1 MVKKQVGE
9 LISQAKRKTRRVAGI
24 VGLSAFLT
32 FNSFFSAKC
41 SSTTSPSN
49 PDPIT
54 PVANLIVNPG
64 SGQSPLETLIQL
76 NGTPAAEIK
85 EYKLKIDAPD
95 AVVIASSSNYNA
107 TMGSPDFSGFPAGMF
122 STSTKS
128 ARETARELE
137 GERARTDLKGRK
149 FLGELTYESG
159 RIDES
164 SGIAESSISKID
176 SQLNSVRTGT
186 LSNSIIIKGAAG
198 SEEIISSTPISI
210 TRTYE
215 NLGENNITITLTGEV
230 TSHAGRKSSPVI
242 RTITVQPKDEEEYEC
257 VLNFNGIA
265 RDFYEETEHDM
276 TLPQRDDKNNIVT
289 YTSANPL
296 DSKTKI
302 LSLEDYVLSVKG
314 ETGQTGEYVIRMNFN
329 DYLGGNHSQNLS
341 GNILTY
347 DSIVNFSG
355 VNFAFDEEDTHNVNL
370 PSTDTNGNAVNYTS
384 ARALD
389 SKIQVISLEN
399 YILSVEGKKDQ
410 IGTYNLEINFEDY
423 LGRDKTQNVSG
434 SIYDLLDLSGNL
446 RSNESTSPI
455 QGKIKIF
462 DENQN
467 LLETDKSDANG
478 YNVTSSSG
486 AFDFQVKKRV
496 SELSQIKIQAALG
509 IPGNR
514 QGWVRTIN
522 IPSGDNRTLDI
533 AAVPYGN
540 FASNPDEF
548 RNFMYETTGGD
559 PALFDYENFTGGFII
574 IKQNPSGSG
583 PDGEGIFTDE
593 QANFIKNVVT
603 PYTNSVEKIL
613 GISNYP
619 ITIEENSDNYAPG
632 AGKIYIVPSTSPG
645 GNPGYAGVINKYSL
659 GRLVQGAVIYLREDL
674 NPSDWGLK
682 RVTLHENGHIIYPF
696 HPNNQN
702 SIMSSP
708 GTNYYTN
715 LDLKGPFIS
724 YEKTFLRTDGLTG
737 IQHLDFILGNNFY
750 K

>member
-1 MVKKQVGE
+1 M
-9 LISQAKRKTRRVAGI
+9 SRAKRKTQRVAGI
-24 VGLSAFLT
+24 VGLSAFLVA
-32 FNSFFSAKC
+32 NSFFSAKC
-41 SSTTSPSN
+41 SSTTSPDI
-49 PDPIT
+49 PDPVT
-54 PVANLIVNPG
+54 PVANLIVNPA

-76 NGTPAAEIK
+76 GGTPAAEIK

-107 TMGSPDFSGFPAGMF
+107 TMGSPDFSGFPTGMF
-122 STSTKS
+122 STPTKS
-128 ARETARELE
+128 ARETARELDR
-137 GERARTDLKGRK
+137 ERARTDLRGRK
-149 FLGELTYESG
+149 SLGELTYESN
-159 RIDES
+159 RISGS
-164 SGIAESSISKID
+164 SAGIAESSASKID
-176 SQLNSVRTGT
+176 SQLNSVRTGA

-215 NLGENNITITLTGEV
+215 NSGENNITITLTGEV

-242 RTITVQPKDEEEYEC
+242 RTVIVQPKDENEYEC
-257 VLNFNGIA
+257 VLDFSGIA
-265 RDFYEETEHDM
+265 KDFYEETEHSM
-276 TLPQRDDKNNIVT
+276 TLPQKDDKDNIVT

-296 DSKTKI
+296 DSKTKV

-314 ETGQTGEYVIRMNFN
+314 EPGQTGNYVLGIGFR

-347 DSIVNFSG
+347 SSVVNFSG
-355 VNFAFDEEDTHNVNL
+355 IDFNFDEEDTHSVNL
-370 PSTDTNGNAVNYTS
+370 PSTDTNGNNVEFTS

-389 SKIQVISLEN
+389 SKIQVVSLEN
-399 YILSVEGKKDQ
+399 YVLSIEGKKDE
-410 IGTYNLEINFEDY
+410 IGTYNLEINFRDY
-423 LGRDKTQNVSG
+423 LGRDKFQNVQG
-434 SIYDLLDLSGNL
+434 SLYDLPDLSGIF
-446 RSNESTSPI
+446 RSNESTSPV

-486 AFDFQVKKRV
+486 AFDFQVKKRA
-496 SELSQIKIQAALG
+496 SELSQITIQAALG

-522 IPSGDNRTLDI
+522 IPSGDNRTLDM

-559 PALFDYENFTGGFII
+559 PALFDYENFTGGFTI

-583 PDGEGIFTDE
+583 PDGEGTFTDE

-619 ITIEENSDNYAPG
+619 IKIEENSDNYAPG
-632 AGKIYIVPSTSPG
+632 AGKIYIVPSTAPD
-645 GNPGYAGVINKYSL
+645 GNPNYGGVIVRYGV
-659 GRLVQGAVIYLREDL
+659 GRLIRGADIYLKDSL

-682 RVTLHENGHIIYPF
+682 RVTLHENGHIIYPS
-696 HPNNQN
+696 HTTNQN
-702 SIMSSP
+702 SIMASP
-708 GTNYYTN
+708 GGTHYYTN

-724 YEKTFLRTDGLTG
+724 YEKTFLSTVIYG
-737 IQHLDFILGNNFY
+737 IQNLDFILGNNFY